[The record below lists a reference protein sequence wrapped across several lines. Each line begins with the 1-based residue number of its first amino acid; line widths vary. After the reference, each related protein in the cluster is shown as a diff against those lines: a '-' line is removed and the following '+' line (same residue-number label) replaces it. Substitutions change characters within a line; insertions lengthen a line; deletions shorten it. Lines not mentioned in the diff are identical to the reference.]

1 MKHDDHECPVC
12 LDIKTVVEGYY
23 DCNHEL
29 EDEINIKGFY
39 FDKKQKFPRYKLENK
54 EDNYRLKVEILP
66 RHIRTEQY
74 KFTPHKFSIHN
85 DVDINDF
92 MPLVNLILSSKKS
105 FHIDGR
111 AGTGKRFL
119 VKLIQK
125 ELKNNK
131 IPFQSLAPTNK
142 ACRIIDGITIHR
154 FSASNTGSTIRDMNC
169 KYIFIDEVSM
179 MNEHFYKYFIVL
191 KRMRPDVNFIISGDF
206 AQLKPV
212 NERILDCNYK
222 SSIALHELCDGNRLQ
237 LTKCRRSDDK
247 LFNMLLP
254 HNINKIKKKDFTNKM
269 TNMHISFTNKKRIE
283 INKLMMNK
291 IILENPDENVIEFK
305 KLYYDDNSQDVKIIK
320 GMPIIAR
327 RNCKELNIANN
338 DCFTIKEINHEEKL
352 IIIGDEQ
359 DEGEIKIEFKNF
371 QQYFY
376 VAYCITCYKV
386 QGMTYDEEYTIH
398 EWEKYNEE
406 MKYVSLSRA
415 TNKDLI
421 NII

>member
-1 MKHDDHECPVC
+1 
-12 LDIKTVVEGYY
+12 
-23 DCNHEL
+23 
-29 EDEINIKGFY
+29 
-39 FDKKQKFPRYKLENK
+39 
-54 EDNYRLKVEILP
+54 
-66 RHIRTEQY
+66 
-74 KFTPHKFSIHN
+74 
-85 DVDINDF
+85 
-92 MPLVNLILSSKKS
+92 
-105 FHIDGR
+105 
-111 AGTGKRFL
+111 
-119 VKLIQK
+119 
-125 ELKNNK
+125 
-131 IPFQSLAPTNK
+131 
-142 ACRIIDGITIHR
+142 
-154 FSASNTGSTIRDMNC
+154 
-169 KYIFIDEVSM
+169 
-179 MNEHFYKYFIVL
+179 
-191 KRMRPDVNFIISGDF
+191 
-206 AQLKPV
+206 
-212 NERILDCNYK
+212 
-222 SSIALHELCDGNRLQ
+222 
-237 LTKCRRSDDK
+237 
-247 LFNMLLP
+247 
-254 HNINKIKKKDFTNKM
+254 
-269 TNMHISFTNKKRIE
+269 MHISFTNKKRIE

-386 QGMTYDEEYTIH
+386 QGMTYDEQYTIH